1 MTLILASQSVGRRA
15 LLTNAGVPHE
25 AVTAGVDEDA
35 AKASLRAGGI
45 SARNLADAL
54 AELKA
59 VKVSRKRPGDVVLG
73 CDQTL
78 ALDDGTMFDKA
89 ESMEALAGQLR
100 AVSGKTHSL
109 FSAMV
114 IAEGGVPVWRHVE
127 RVKLTM
133 RPLSDGFIADYLAAE
148 GDGLLSGVGGYRIE
162 GRGIQLFERVE
173 GSHFAIIGLPL
184 LPLLAYLR
192 TRGVMAG

>member
-1 MTLILASQSVGRRA
+1 MLVLASQSAGRRA
-15 LLTNAGVPHE
+15 LLTAADVPHE
-25 AVTAGVDEDA
+25 AVGAGVDEDA

-45 SARNLADAL
+45 SARDLADAL

-59 VKVSRKRPGDVVLG
+59 VKISAKRPTDLVLG

-89 ESMEALAGQLR
+89 ESMDALAGQLR
-100 AVSGKTHSL
+100 ALSGKTHSL
-109 FSAMV
+109 FSALV
-114 IAEGGVPVWRHVE
+114 IAQAGVPVWRHVE

-162 GRGIQLFERVE
+162 GRGIQLFEKVE

-184 LPLLAYLR
+184 LPLLGFLR
-192 TRGVMAG
+192 TRGVMAA